1 MDDAR
6 AECVVLDEEADDDIP
21 AVAEGDS
28 LDVVEEEPAKR
39 ELDEEDHDQAA
50 LVERLS
56 NGLTDLQSSR
66 IIKRFKR
73 CIERPSTPRHPPA
86 GQVPAA
92 PARRRM
98 PDRHVAIGWHG
109 TPWTWALAWAHGHAY
124 KRTTVTQ
131 LIPTDPSSGGQQQSR
146 RQMRASHAQ
155 GCLARP
161 PAWAAHSFCRSL
173 LPPLTSLPRRRSS

>member
-1 MDDAR
+1 VDDAR
-6 AECVVLDEEADDDIP
+6 AERVVLDEEADDDIP

-73 CIERPSTPRHPPA
+73 CIER
-86 GQVPAA
+86 G
-92 PARRRM
+92 
-98 PDRHVAIGWHG
+98 
-109 TPWTWALAWAHGHAY
+109 
-124 KRTTVTQ
+124 
-131 LIPTDPSSGGQQQSR
+131 
-146 RQMRASHAQ
+146 
-155 GCLARP
+155 
-161 PAWAAHSFCRSL
+161 
-173 LPPLTSLPRRRSS
+173 